1 MNNAQLTAEL
11 HSAAVNLLT
20 PQMALASVAE
30 LLQEAPRRHTQPNV
44 ENLAAL
50 LGVLSS
56 HLEHAVARV
65 CSSAD
70 ALRE

>member
-56 HLEHAVARV
+56 HLEHAVERV

-70 ALRE
+70 ALRD

>member
-1 MNNAQLTAEL
+1 MNNVHLTAEL

-30 LLQEAPRRHTQPNV
+30 LLQETPNRHTQPNV

-56 HLEHAVARV
+56 HLDRAVERV

-70 ALRE
+70 ALRD